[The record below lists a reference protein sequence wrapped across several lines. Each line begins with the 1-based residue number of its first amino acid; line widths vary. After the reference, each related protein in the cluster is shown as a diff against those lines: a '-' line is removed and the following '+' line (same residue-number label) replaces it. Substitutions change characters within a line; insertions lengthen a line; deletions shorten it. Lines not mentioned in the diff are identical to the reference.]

1 MKCKFLSVVT
11 LFFLLML
18 TGLVKV
24 KAQSQVTVIDSRHY
38 SNVFSETRN
47 YRIFLPKGYNS
58 NPQKKYPVIY
68 FLHGWSQRYFGSGQ
82 DRYAEYDNGNDNNGD
97 NIEKFVSDHEV
108 IVVKS
113 DGYDRSANEEYY
125 KRPYN
130 MGPVVTYRQF
140 PIYFPELINHIDAS
154 YSTLTDREHRGITG
168 LSMGGF
174 MAYLIGGKYPHLF
187 SAVGSFCPSAEFS
200 IGPKD
205 FPVEYRHL
213 EMYKN
218 YEGINVRLNYGDKD
232 FIRSYHEDRNRVW
245 TQVLD
250 NYEYKIYP
258 GEHSTIGLG
267 DMFEYLYNTFK
278 NPPRKPLKWAHID
291 LYPVFSVWD
300 YSINTDRNI
309 PGFTILENVD
319 ARGFKCAV
327 REFLPNGEVLS
338 FVNVSIITPGI
349 YEKNQLYII
358 NDFDVIK
365 RSASQKIIQSDNL
378 GRLKI
383 SLNGSIHEIGINKQK
398 DKPNISMVSF
408 KIENMNWA
416 THNKDVAISIELLNK
431 GQALGKNIKAKLS
444 TINKSTIIGKSESLV
459 GSIAVNETQTC
470 KTPFVFNVKGDS
482 IEMLKFKLV
491 MQDDSRNEWIEFF
504 EIELKKDLL
513 EIKDF
518 EIADGKIFKVSK
530 SGTDTDTINLG
541 IGNGDGVAN
550 PGESIVILVKDQ
562 NKYWCTTLSSA
573 DKYVNPFGVNVR
585 KSDNWGPFDNVGGS
599 AKYNVPL
606 LSSDCPEDKTID
618 FSASYWVPVI
628 EDMHVIKQG
637 KISIIVKGKDNTPP
651 ALRWVQ
657 IPGDNILQA
666 MIFDGSK
673 IKQAKATLIAKDNP
687 GKRFDVELKDDGSAG
702 DRVAADN
709 VFSGKLPFQ
718 NFGFYRV
725 VIEARDSFENKA
737 TTEAPGTFVLH

>member
-1 MKCKFLSVVT
+1 MKCKFLSGVT
-11 LFFLLML
+11 LFILLML

-24 KAQSQVTVIDSRHY
+24 KAQAQVTILDSRHY
-38 SNVFSETRN
+38 SNVFSETRY

-58 NPQKKYPVIY
+58 NPRKKYPVIY

-82 DRYAEYDNGNDNNGD
+82 DSYAEYDKGNDNNAD
-97 NIEKFVSDHEV
+97 NIEKFVSEHEV

-113 DGYDRSANEEYY
+113 DGYDRSASEEYY

-140 PIYFPELINHIDAS
+140 PVYFTELIHHIDNS
-154 YSTLTDREHRGITG
+154 YNTLTDREHRGITG

-187 SAVGSFCPSAEFS
+187 SAVGGFCPSAEFS

-205 FPVEYRHL
+205 LPVEYRHI

-258 GEHSTIGLG
+258 GEHSTLGLG
-267 DMFEYLYNTFK
+267 DMFEYLFNTFK
-278 NPPRKPLKWAHID
+278 NPPQKPLKWAHTD

-300 YSINTDRNI
+300 YSISTDRNI

-319 ARGFKCAV
+319 ARGFKCTV
-327 REFLPNGEVLS
+327 REFLPDGEVLA
-338 FVNVSIITPGI
+338 FVNVSITTPGI
-349 YEKNQLYII
+349 YEKNQWYTI

-383 SLNGSIHEIGINKQK
+383 SLNGSNHEIGINKLK
-398 DKPNISMVSF
+398 DKPNISLVSF

-431 GQALGKNIKAKLS
+431 GQVSGRNIKASLS
-444 TINKSTIIGKSESLV
+444 TVNKSTSISKSESLA

-482 IEMLKFKLV
+482 IEILKFKLV

-518 EIADGKIFKVSK
+518 EIADGKIFKVAK
-530 SGTDTDTINLG
+530 SGTDTETINLG
-541 IGNGDGVAN
+541 MGNGDGVAN

-562 NKYWCTTLSSA
+562 NKFWRSTLSSA

-585 KSDNWGPFDNVGGS
+585 KSDYWGPFDNVGGS

-606 LSSDCPEDKTID
+606 LSSDCPEDQMID

-637 KISIIVKGKDNTPP
+637 KISIIVKGKDKTPP
-651 ALRWVQ
+651 ALSWVQ

-666 MIFDGSK
+666 RIFDGSK
-673 IKQAKATLIAKDNP
+673 IKYAKATLISKDNP
-687 GKRFDVELKDDGSAG
+687 GKRFDVELKDDGNAG
-702 DRVAADN
+702 DRVADDH
-709 VFSGKLPFQ
+709 VFSTKLPFQ

-725 VIEARDSFENKA
+725 VIEARDSFDNKA